1 MNRRAV
7 KIMRLLQTLLLLAI
21 PLTSFGATAQDAL
34 AKLDQS
40 APKFTSMT
48 ANLTRLTYTK
58 VIDDKTVEEGKISLK
73 KAGTRDIMVLIEFAK
88 PDTRTVSFRG
98 RKAEILYPKLKTV
111 QEIDLGKRTDLIDQF
126 LLVGFGT
133 SGRELQSNYSVKYG
147 GEETV
152 AGQKAHRLQ
161 LTPKSEKVQALELW
175 IADVGGYPVQ
185 QKFVQTSGD
194 YHLFTYR
201 DVQLNP
207 ALSDEAFKMKVPKGY
222 KREFP
227 QK

>member
-1 MNRRAV
+1 
-7 KIMRLLQTLLLLAI
+7 MRLLQTLILLAI
-21 PLTSFGATAQDAL
+21 PVAAFGASAADVM

-58 VIDDKTVEEGKISLK
+58 VIDDKSTEQGQISLK
-73 KAGTRDIMVLIEFAK
+73 KSGPRDIQVLIEFVK

-133 SGRELQSNYSVKYG
+133 SAQELQSNYSVKYV
-147 GEETV
+147 GEESI
-152 AGQKAHRLQ
+152 AGQKTHHLQ
-161 LTPKSEKVQALELW
+161 LTPKRDKVQAMELW
-175 IADVGGYPVQ
+175 IADTGGYPVQ
-185 QKFVQTSGD
+185 QKFVQPSGD
-194 YHLFTYR
+194 YYLFTYQ
-201 DVQLNP
+201 DVKLNP
-207 ALSDEAFKMKVPKGY
+207 PLGDEAFKMKVPKGY

>member
-1 MNRRAV
+1 
-7 KIMRLLQTLLLLAI
+7 MRLLPTLFLLAI
-21 PLTSFGATAQDAL
+21 PLASFGATAQDVL

-40 APKFTSMT
+40 APKFNSMT
-48 ANLTRLTYTK
+48 ANLSRLTYTK
-58 VIDDKTVEEGKISLK
+58 VIDDKSIEEGKISLK
-73 KAGTRDIMVLIEFAK
+73 KAGPRDIMVVIDFVK
-88 PDTRTVSFRG
+88 PDTRTVAFRG

-133 SGRELQSNYSVKYG
+133 SGQELQSNYSVKYV

-152 AGQKAHRLQ
+152 ADQKAHRLQ
-161 LTPKSEKVQALELW
+161 LTPKKEKFQALELW
-175 IADVGGYPVQ
+175 ISDSGGYPVQ
-185 QKFVQTSGD
+185 QKFVQSSGD
-194 YHLFTYR
+194 YHVFTYR

-207 ALSDEAFKMKVPKGY
+207 TLADEAFKMKVPKGF